1 MRKEELGMRNKAW
14 FGNRSM
20 IPGLAF
26 IPNSS
31 LLIPNFPISLPNS
44 SNFHYNCNMR
54 ALFFTL
60 ILALAVGA
68 GLSAQSGPQGSR
80 VVPNESGDSAIGDR
94 YVRWAEQA
102 IKAGQ
107 WIQARNALERAA
119 DYADVS
125 SDISYLLALAR
136 FNTNEG
142 RGSVLQAVGNAI
154 QVGRWT
160 RYGEPQARLLEAQQL
175 IAMRR
180 YSAALDSLVIFQ
192 PVAVETA
199 DAAMLRLSALKGL
212 VNSGAASYS
221 AEFRRRMSEAMNRYP
236 RDTRTLRLLFDYANY
251 AYADGRKPNND
262 DIRIM
267 ELALERLPFLLPADP
282 ELAWIAAPFINDIE
296 KARQSLADYRDSS
309 LKPNPASLVPALN
322 LGLLDDIDAVE
333 ELFALGNPAADSAQP
348 ASAFVIDKDV
358 LVNVWKLLRS
368 EEGRNYMSR
377 RLQVFSGAITE
388 DEDHDG
394 FAEIRAVY
402 KHGVL
407 EEYYFDADQDRLEDV
422 AIIFNSGNP
431 QWARMPS
438 LPAVVYWESYPSVQ
452 RAVLGSGL
460 YLPAPGGFRFAPL
473 GFIEICASDSTPGL
487 LYPQREPLQQGITRR
502 MLASFAVSVQQP
514 SVEFAGGIE
523 HTYLEN
529 GIPVNAEV
537 ILNNKIV
544 SFTEFENGRPVTQ
557 WLDLDLDGRM
567 ETVRRFRRN
576 IFTGMSALNWDD
588 LQGRLS
594 QPDFRQ
600 LLESSESDWNGDGKF
615 ESGELYREDGSVVNK
630 WRPIN

>member
-1 MRKEELGMRNKAW
+1 MR
-14 FGNRSM
+14 
-20 IPGLAF
+20 IV
-26 IPNSS
+26 
-31 LLIPNFPISLPNS
+31 
-44 SNFHYNCNMR
+44 
-54 ALFFTL
+54 FFTV
-60 ILALAVGA
+60 ILALAMCGGVP
-68 GLSAQSGPQGSR
+68 AQSGPQGGR
-80 VVPNESGDSAIGDR
+80 IVPSAEGDSAIGDR
-94 YVRWAEQA
+94 YVQWAEQA

-107 WIQARNALERAA
+107 WAQARSALERAA
-119 DYADVS
+119 DYTEVS

-136 FNTNEG
+136 FNTNES
-142 RGSVLQAVGNAI
+142 RSSVLQAVGNALR
-154 QVGRWT
+154 VGRWT
-160 RYGEPQARLLEAQQL
+160 RYGEAEARLLEAQQL

-180 YSAALDSLVIFQ
+180 YSAALDSLAIFR
-192 PVAVETA
+192 PPVETA

-212 VNSGAASYS
+212 VNSGAVSYS

-251 AYADGRKPNND
+251 AYTDGRKPNSD
-262 DIRIM
+262 DIAII

-296 KARQSLADYRDSS
+296 KTRQLLADYRAATS
-309 LKPNPASLVPALN
+309 KPNPASLVPALN
-322 LGLLDDIDAVE
+322 LGLLYDIEAVE
-333 ELFALGNPAADSAQP
+333 ELFSRESAA
-348 ASAFVIDKDV
+348 VIDKDI

-368 EEGRNYMSR
+368 EKGRNH
-377 RLQVFSGAITE
+377 LALKLKAFSGSITE

-394 FAEIRAVY
+394 YVDSRAVY

-407 EEYYFDADQDRLEDV
+407 EEYYFDADQDGLEDV

-431 QWARMPS
+431 QWARMPA

-452 RAVLGSGL
+452 RAVFGSGL

-523 HTYLEN
+523 HIYLEN

-537 ILNNKIV
+537 ILNNKTV
-544 SFTEFENGRPVTQ
+544 SFTEFENGRPVIQ

-567 ETVRRFRRN
+567 ETVRRFRKN
-576 IFTGMSALNWDD
+576 IFTGRSALNWDD

-630 WRPIN
+630 WNPIN

>member
-1 MRKEELGMRNKAW
+1 
-14 FGNRSM
+14 
-20 IPGLAF
+20 
-26 IPNSS
+26 
-31 LLIPNFPISLPNS
+31 
-44 SNFHYNCNMR
+44 MR

-60 ILALAVGA
+60 ILALAGGA
-68 GLSAQSGPQGSR
+68 GLFAQSGPQGGR
-80 VVPNESGDSAIGDR
+80 IVPGAQGDSAIADR
-94 YVRWAEQA
+94 YIQWAEQQ

-107 WIQARNALERAA
+107 WAQARNALERAA

-136 FNTNEG
+136 FNTNES
-142 RGSVLQAVGNAI
+142 RGSVLQAIENALRTR
-154 QVGRWT
+154 RWT

-192 PVAVETA
+192 PVALETA
-199 DAAMLRLSALKGL
+199 DAAMLRLTALKGL
-212 VNSGAASYS
+212 VNTGAAAYS
-221 AEFRRRMSEAMNRYP
+221 VEFRRRMTEAMNRYP
-236 RDTRTLRLLFDYANY
+236 RDTRALRLLFDYANY
-251 AYADGRKPNND
+251 AYTDGRKPGSD
-262 DIRIM
+262 DIKVL
-267 ELALERLPFLLPADP
+267 ELALERLPFLLPKDP
-282 ELAWIAAPFINDIE
+282 ELAWIAAPFIYDTE
-296 KARQSLADYRDSS
+296 KARQMLADYRAGSS
-309 LKPNPASLVPALN
+309 KPSPASLVPALN

-333 ELFALGNPAADSAQP
+333 ELFTPAFATA
-348 ASAFVIDKDV
+348 AAAGAETAVVVDKDLV
-358 LVNVWKLLRS
+358 VNVWKLLRS
-368 EEGRNYMSR
+368 EEGRDHMAR
-377 RLQVFSGAITE
+377 KIKVFSGTITE

-394 FAEIRAVY
+394 YYESRAVY
-402 KHGVL
+402 REGVL
-407 EEYYFDADQDRLEDV
+407 EEYHFDADQDRFEDV
-422 AIIFNSGNP
+422 AIIFNSGIP
-431 QWARMPS
+431 QWARMPA
-438 LPAVVYWESYPSVQ
+438 LTAVVFWESYPSVQ
-452 RAVLGSGL
+452 RAVLENGL

-473 GFIEICASDSTPGL
+473 GFIEICASDSTPGI
-487 LYPQREPLQQGITRR
+487 LYPQRELLQQNITRR
-502 MLASFAVSVQQP
+502 MLASFASSVQQP

-523 HTYLEN
+523 HIYLEN

-537 ILNNKIV
+537 MLNNKLV

-576 IFTGMSALNWDD
+576 FFTGKSALSWDE

-630 WRPIN
+630 WNP